1 MTIRKTP
8 KTNTEKCLEMEYLTV
23 KIYKHHSQAF
33 VYNVWAYNKLLGQIV
48 EDDIMFLFGKGEM
61 QRLNNKEKVFRV
73 SVKKLKKAITRPNYI
88 N

>member
-1 MTIRKTP
+1 
-8 KTNTEKCLEMEYLTV
+8 
-23 KIYKHHSQAF
+23 
-33 VYNVWAYNKLLGQIV
+33 
-48 EDDIMFLFGKGEM
+48 MFLFGKGEM